1 MSYRVDPQVLNIMNG
16 NFNTYREEK
25 ETTGETHAKPYSTIK
40 AQKSGPKAVKK
51 GSKVGAKTPNANKSR
66 KITQKEN
73 RQINTTDKASKKKS
87 CVKMHLV

>member
-25 ETTGETHAKPYSTIK
+25 ETTKESQTKPYYTINPQK
-40 AQKSGPKAVKK
+40 AGLKAVKK
-51 GSKVGAKTPNANKSR
+51 GSKVGSKTPNTTKSR

-73 RQINTTDKASKKKS
+73 REMNTTDKASKKKS
-87 CVKMHLV
+87 SIKMHLV